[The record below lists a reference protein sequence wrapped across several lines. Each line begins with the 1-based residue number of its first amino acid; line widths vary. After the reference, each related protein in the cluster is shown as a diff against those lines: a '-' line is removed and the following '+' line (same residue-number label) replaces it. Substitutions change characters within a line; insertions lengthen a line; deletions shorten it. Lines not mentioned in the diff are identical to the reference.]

1 MTIPTDPA
9 DPTGSDKKTTRRT
22 SYDELIGSAG
32 SEVELP
38 ALISARG
45 YVALAAGSMVVS
57 AICALAFR
65 KRDLA
70 NFIGLWAP
78 SLLVLGIY
86 SKLLTMERTLEHRS
100 HLH

>member
-1 MTIPTDPA
+1 M
-9 DPTGSDKKTTRRT
+9 
-22 SYDELIGSAG
+22 
-32 SEVELP
+32 
-38 ALISARG
+38 
-45 YVALAAGSMVVS
+45 AAGSMVVS